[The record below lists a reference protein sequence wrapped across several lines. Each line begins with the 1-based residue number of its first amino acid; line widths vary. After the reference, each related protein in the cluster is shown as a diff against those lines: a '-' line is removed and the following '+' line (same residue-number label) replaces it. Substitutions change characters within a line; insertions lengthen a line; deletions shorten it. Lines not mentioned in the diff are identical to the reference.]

1 MPPKTRFTEAQVVNA
16 AFEIVDKY
24 GLKALSARK
33 VAREL
38 KSSTAP
44 VYSYFETMDKLQ
56 RAVIK
61 KAKDLM
67 IEYALKSY
75 TDIVFLNMGVGCT
88 LFARDHKQLFRAIF
102 MESGN
107 FKDIVDEYLDY
118 LKNELVK
125 DQRFELMLEESRGS
139 LLNKM
144 WIFTHGLASLMCVG
158 IIQDDSEEYIIKT
171 LKDVGRAVIGQTLT
185 DLQENS
191 SKKEQS

>member
-1 MPPKTRFTEAQVVNA
+1 MPPKTKFTENQVVNA
-16 AFEIVDKY
+16 AFEIIDKY

-33 VAREL
+33 IAQKL

-44 VYSYFETMDKLQ
+44 VYSYFKTMDKLQ

-75 TDIVFLNMGVGCT
+75 TDIVFLNMGVGFA

-102 MESGN
+102 LESN
-107 FKDIVDEYLDY
+107 DFKDIVDEYLDY
-118 LKNELVK
+118 LKNEMAN
-125 DQRFELMLEESRGS
+125 DDRFKSMPAEWRGV

-144 WIFTHGLASLMCVG
+144 WVFTHGMASLMCVG
-158 IIQDDSEEYIIKT
+158 IIQDDSEKYIIKT

-185 DLQENS
+185 DLHENS
-191 SKKEQS
+191 INKEQD